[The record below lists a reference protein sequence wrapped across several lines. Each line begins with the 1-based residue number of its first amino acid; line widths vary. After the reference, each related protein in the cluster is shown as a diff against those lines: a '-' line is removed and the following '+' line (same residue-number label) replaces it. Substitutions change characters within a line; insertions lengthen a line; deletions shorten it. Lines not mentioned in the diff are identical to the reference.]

1 MQCSPHHGGRGLL
14 RMPSVHDRFTLVSD
28 FEVRGD
34 QVRAIPELVD
44 GLNRNDSH
52 QVLLGVTG
60 SGKTY
65 TMAQVIAAVNRPTLV
80 MAHNKTLAA
89 QLYQEF
95 KRFFPQNAVEYF
107 VSYYDY
113 YQPEAYVPATDSYIE
128 KEATINDEIDR
139 MRLSA
144 TRSLFERRDVIIV
157 ASVSCIYGL
166 GSPEAYYGMLLPL
179 EVGQRIDRDQI
190 LRKLV
195 EIQYERNDTEFG
207 RGAFR
212 VRGDIVEVVPSY
224 EEHAL
229 RIGLFGDEVDELAWF
244 DPLTGKVI
252 KRLDKVAVYPKS
264 HFVTSRDRTK
274 IAVETIKQ
282 ELEWY
287 RGQLEAEG
295 KLLEAQRLHQR
306 TMFDLEM
313 IREIGYCHGIENYA
327 RHLTGRPPGA
337 PPPTLLDYLPE
348 DALVVVDESHQTVPQ
363 VRGMY
368 AGDRSRKEVLVS
380 YGFRLPSALDN
391 RPLNFAE
398 WEQRVRQV
406 VFVSA
411 TPGPYELTKA
421 GGVVVEQV
429 IRPTGLM
436 DPPIEVRPVRGQVDD
451 LLKEIRDR
459 VERKERVL
467 VTTLTKR
474 MAEDLTT
481 YYQELGVKVRY
492 LHSDIDTLERVEIL
506 RDLRRGAFDV
516 LVGINLLREGL
527 DLPEVSLVAILDAD
541 KEGFLRSSG
550 SLIQTSGRAAR
561 NVNGRVIMYAD
572 TVTASMKSAIG
583 ETERRRA
590 LQAAYN
596 AEHGITPESV
606 VREIDDVLSSVY
618 ERDYSTG
625 PAARDAREPFRT
637 QAELEAE
644 MHRLDSEMRSAAANL
659 DFERAASLRDQ
670 LKTLRSREL
679 GLTSLRTGT

>member
-1 MQCSPHHGGRGLL
+1 
-14 RMPSVHDRFTLVSD
+14 MPSVHDRFKLVSD

-34 QVRAIPELVD
+34 QVRAVPELVE
-44 GLNRNDSH
+44 GLNRGDSH

-60 SGKTY
+60 SGKTF
-65 TMAQVIAAVNRPTLV
+65 TMAQVLAQVNRPALV

-144 TRSLFERRDVIIV
+144 TRSLFERRDVVIV

-166 GSPEAYYGMLLPL
+166 GSPEAYYGLLLPL
-179 EVGQRIDRDQI
+179 ETGQRIDRDQI

-207 RGAFR
+207 RGTFR

-252 KRLDKVAVYPKS
+252 RRIDKVAVYPKS

-274 IAVETIKQ
+274 LAVESIKR
-282 ELEWY
+282 ELEEY
-287 RGQLEAEG
+287 RSHLEAEG

-337 PPPTLLDYLPE
+337 PPPTLLDYLPD
-348 DALVVVDESHQTVPQ
+348 DALVIVDESHQTVPQ
-363 VRGMY
+363 IRGMY
-368 AGDRSRKEVLVS
+368 HGDRSRKEVLVA

-391 RPLNFAE
+391 RPLNFEE

-411 TPGPYELTKA
+411 TPGPYELTKSA
-421 GGVVVEQV
+421 GVVVEQV

-436 DPPIEVRPVRGQVDD
+436 DPPIDVRPVRGQVDD

-459 VERKERVL
+459 AERKERVL

-572 TVTASMKSAIG
+572 TMTASMQAAIA
-583 ETERRRA
+583 ETSRRRA

-596 AEHGITPESV
+596 EEHGITPESV
-606 VREIDDVLSSVY
+606 VRSIDEVLSSVY
-618 ERDYSTG
+618 ERDYMT
-625 PAARDAREPFRT
+625 PVTKDARDQFRT
-637 QAELEAE
+637 QAELDAE
-644 MHRLDSEMRSAAANL
+644 ISRLEREMKAAAANL
-659 DFERAASLRDQ
+659 DFEKAATVRDTLKALR
-670 LKTLRSREL
+670 TRGL
-679 GLTSLRTGT
+679 GLAGTAGVR